1 MSPEF
6 RKEAYRLFW
15 LVKGHLGCHTW
26 SDEAIIKMH
35 DSYFKRL
42 WCMYQGE
49 DTSVL
54 LEGFEE
60 AYQKRLDKK
69 SK

>member
-1 MSPEF
+1 MDDDF
-6 RKEAYRLFW
+6 KEACRLFW
-15 LVKGHLGCHTW
+15 LIKGHLSS
-26 SDEAIIKMH
+26 SDETIIG
-35 DSYFKRL
+35 SQNGYFKRL
-42 WCMYQGE
+42 WCKYQGE